1 MVIGID
7 VGGTKTKAVLF
18 DQDGNAV
25 KEITVGSS
33 HLSAGSDEMIIA
45 NLKQCLLDDT
55 APIVIGYAG
64 YGKSR
69 AMQEKITQLVHTAF
83 ENRMVVICSDLE
95 TAVYST
101 LGDRDGIAV
110 ILGTGSIAL
119 KQTERTIERR
129 GGYGYVLS
137 DEGSGYAIGRQ
148 ILRTYVRTIDQRMP
162 DTGIVKA
169 VMDTFHLNDPSEIIT
184 SILDEGRINR
194 TKIASIA
201 RLSMESSLSD
211 VMDPILQK
219 AAQDVFDLIA
229 CYGDIPQNV
238 YVTGGMT
245 HNTKYMT
252 YLKELIPHL
261 SIAEHEPVYGCYA
274 YARILHLI

>member
-18 DQDGNAV
+18 DHNGSAV

-33 HLSAGSDEMIIA
+33 HLSAGSEETIIA
-45 NLKQCLLDDT
+45 NLRQCLLDDT
-55 APIVIGYAG
+55 SPIIIGYAG

-69 AMQEKITQLVHTAF
+69 AMQEKIRQLVHTAF
-83 ENRMVVICSDLE
+83 ENRTAVICSDLE
-95 TAVYST
+95 TAVCST
-101 LGDRDGIAV
+101 LGNRDGIVV

-119 KQTERTIERR
+119 KQTDGIMERR

-137 DEGSGYAIGRQ
+137 DEGSGYAIGRE
-148 ILRTYVRTIDQRMP
+148 ILRAYVRTIDHRMP
-162 DTGIVKA
+162 DTGLQKA

-184 SILDEGRINR
+184 AILDEGRVNR

-201 RLSMESSLSD
+201 RLSMDPSLQD
-211 VMDPILQK
+211 VMTPILKK
-219 AAQDVFDLIA
+219 AAQDVYDLIA
-229 CYGDIPQNV
+229 CYGDIPHNV

-245 HNTKYMT
+245 HNTQYMS
-252 YLKELIPHL
+252 YLKNLIPHL
-261 SIAEHEPVYGCYA
+261 SIAEHEPVYGCYV
-274 YARILHLI
+274 YAKLHNLI